1 MQPQQKT
8 PQILTAL
15 RFLYAMSL
23 LLCVGVVAFFGYRG
37 SWLQTDLQALLPQD
51 QQWQAIQQ
59 QVDQQQ
65 EQRLNGKIIALVGD
79 EQASEA
85 MALSQQVAN
94 TWRESGLFR
103 QVESEFQPDLE
114 TLRQTIKT
122 LAFAT
127 LPERIRKQLTEQPHD
142 YFQQYAEQLTNPFSG
157 QNLLPLD
164 QDWLGFGRFTLA
176 QAQPKSLVQWQPEN
190 GTLTVNAQGKTW
202 VLLQGE
208 LQPQNWL
215 TPPLALQKLVEQNQ
229 QWVAEQGGTFN
240 IMGSTLFAL
249 YAKQGAEQES
259 QLMTVLGIGLTLL
272 LLLLVFRSWLVLWLF
287 LPIGV
292 GVLTGLAATLLGFG
306 QIHILTLVIGTS
318 LIGVLIDFP
327 LHWLAGSLLSRH
339 WQAQGAMKKL
349 RLAFS
354 LSLLI
359 TLLGYGLLGFTPLPV
374 LQQTALFSAVAL
386 LSAVCFTQ
394 LFLPAFFRRYHIHRP
409 TTLLYGFY
417 KVRSFLRKFFRY
429 KKTMASLLVLWLSA
443 GVWQA
448 KWQDD
453 IRQWVALSPQLLS
466 QAQYIGELTGQ
477 QLSGQYFLVVAENDE
492 KLFAKLT
499 ALESALQQAQQQQQL
514 QSYQSLT
521 QWIMS
526 EQQQQDLARKLQ
538 TLSPQDYAPLTVMG
552 IPPAVIEQQC
562 QTLST
567 TPPLALA
574 TALNTLLGQA
584 WQPLYFGQIS
594 GKVAAIVPING
605 GNHQALSQL
614 ANQQDI
620 FWQDKRSH
628 LNQMFQQTRNQAIG
642 LKLLSFLFA
651 ALLLWRY
658 FGTKTSAKM
667 LLVPLFAVFATIG
680 SLGWLG
686 LPISLFVMF
695 GLLLVSAIAVDYV
708 AYLQSVS
715 ALNAHKQFAILLA
728 ASTTLISF
736 GLLTLSSTPAVA
748 LFGLSVSVGV
758 GWAIVSAFMLYHRQK
773 IKSSLF

>member
-23 LLCVGVVAFFGYRG
+23 LLCVGVVAFFCYSG

-65 EQRLNGKIIALVGD
+65 EQRLNGKIIALVGA

-94 TWRESGLFR
+94 TWRESRLFR

-114 TLRQTIKT
+114 ALRQTIKT

-127 LPERIRKQLTEQPHD
+127 LPERIRKQLSEQPHA
-142 YFQQYAEQLTNPFSG
+142 YFQKYAEQLSNPFSG

-190 GTLTVNAQGKTW
+190 GTLAVNAQGKTW

-240 IMGSTLFAL
+240 ITGSTLFAL

-394 LFLPAFFRRYHIHRP
+394 LFLPAFFRRYHSHRP

-466 QAQYIGELTGQ
+466 QAQHIGELTGQ

-499 ALESALQQAQQQQQL
+499 ALEPALQQAQQQQQL

-538 TLSPQDYAPLTVMG
+538 TLSPQDYAPLTAMG
-552 IPPAVIEQQC
+552 IPPVVIEQQY

-594 GKVAAIVPING
+594 DKVAAIVPING

-658 FGTKTSAKM
+658 FGTKNSAKM

-686 LPISLFVMF
+686 LPISLFAMF

-736 GLLTLSSTPAVA
+736 GLLTLSNTPAVA